1 MRDLLP
7 TLKVPCLNFI
17 GGATKCHVIA
27 GIAHIGDS
35 IPKGR
40 NVQIDGAGK
49 SPRLGGI
56 GACTHTTFS
65 HACPRSPFLLA
76 CSR

>member
-40 NVQIDGAGK
+40 NVQIDGAGT
-49 SPRLGGI
+49 
-56 GACTHTTFS
+56 A
-65 HACPRSPFLLA
+65 
-76 CSR
+76 